1 MVCDVFETYDGNTGK
16 ESFMKKKIRGLD
28 LSIEFV
34 CSLIV
39 AISLS
44 FYIYCA
50 HFRFPFEATD
60 FLYIAF
66 IIAIDII
73 IIRRKLIINKALLI
87 YLLIVLYTGL
97 GYLYSNNPEDG
108 LRQTLFFAIYFVF
121 YWLAMQGGTFLQL
134 MKKIIYI
141 FSLMGMISVFVQFF
155 KPELI
160 NAFLFIVLR
169 PWAYE
174 NIMWSYNVDGTYTGL
189 TASVSM
195 ASFSMAIVFFAA
207 AQKILYVKGKNTDL
221 PEKQPNRMNFIN
233 YIIAFLALFGIILT
247 SKRGIFV
254 ATVIALLLAIVLDK
268 DIKIRI
274 IKKSHAIT
282 LGIGIVL
289 AVVGIVYLIEIN
301 DYVIAFIS
309 RFTGNNITTG
319 RNEFYKNAI
328 NAFSLGSVGTLF
340 AGYGTGS
347 AYLINKTGLH
357 NVYLQLLFD
366 HGLLGL
372 VLYGSFF
379 IVNIKNAIKKRY
391 FFSMCLQIV
400 FLVYCMT
407 GNPLYDYY
415 FFIPYLLFACYEG

>member
-1 MVCDVFETYDGNTGK
+1 MK
-16 ESFMKKKIRGLD
+16 EKIQELN
-28 LSIEFV
+28 LSIEAV

-66 IIAIDII
+66 VIAVVII
-73 IIRRKLIINKALLI
+73 IIKRKLVINKALLI

-108 LRQTLFFAIYFVF
+108 LRQTIFFGIYFVF
-121 YWLAMQGGTFLQL
+121 YWLAMQGGIFLQSI
-134 MKKIIYI
+134 KKIIYI

-160 NAFLFIVLR
+160 NAFLFMVLR

-195 ASFSMAIVFFAA
+195 ASFSMAIVFFVAV
-207 AQKILYVKGKNTDL
+207 QKILYVKEKKTDL
-221 PEKQPNRMNFIN
+221 EKKESNRLHFIN
-233 YIIAFLALFGIILT
+233 YILVFVTLFGIILT
-247 SKRGIFV
+247 SKRGIFI
-254 ATVIALLLAIVLDK
+254 ATVIAFLLASTLDK
-268 DIKIRI
+268 NIKIRI
-274 IKKSHAIT
+274 IEKKRFII
-282 LGIGIVL
+282 LGIGIILV
-289 AVVGIVYLIEIN
+289 VVGSIYLIETN

-309 RFTGNNITTG
+309 RFKGNDITTG

-328 NAFSLGSVGTLF
+328 NTFSL
-340 AGYGTGS
+340 
-347 AYLINKTGLH
+347 
-357 NVYLQLLFD
+357 
-366 HGLLGL
+366 
-372 VLYGSFF
+372 
-379 IVNIKNAIKKRY
+379 
-391 FFSMCLQIV
+391 
-400 FLVYCMT
+400 
-407 GNPLYDYY
+407 
-415 FFIPYLLFACYEG
+415 

>member
-1 MVCDVFETYDGNTGK
+1 
-16 ESFMKKKIRGLD
+16 MKKKIRELD
-28 LSIEFV
+28 LSIETV

-39 AISLS
+39 ALSLS

-50 HFRFPFEATD
+50 HFRFPFEVTD

-66 IIAIDII
+66 IVAIAII
-73 IIRRKLIINKALLI
+73 IIRRKLIINNALVI

-97 GYLYSNNPEDG
+97 GYLYSNNSEDG
-108 LRQTLFFAIYFVF
+108 LRQTLFFGIYFVF
-121 YWLAMQGGTFLQL
+121 YWLAMQDSIFLGVT
-134 MKKIIYI
+134 KKIIYM
-141 FSLMGMISVFVQFF
+141 FSLIGMITVFIQFF

-160 NAFLFIVLR
+160 NAFLFVILR

-195 ASFSMAIVFFAA
+195 ASFSMAIVFFVAM
-207 AQKILYVKGKNTDL
+207 QNILYAKEKKEASGKKMT
-221 PEKQPNRMNFIN
+221 KRMHFIN

-247 SKRGIFV
+247 SKRGIFI
-254 ATVIALLLAIVLDK
+254 ATVIALLLAIALDK

-274 IKKSHAIT
+274 IEKKHVIT
-282 LGIGIVL
+282 FGIGIVL
-289 AVVGIVYLIEIN
+289 AVVGIVYLVETN

-319 RNEFYKNAI
+319 RNVFYKNAI
-328 NAFSLGSVGTLF
+328 DVFSSGSVGTLF
-340 AGYGTGS
+340 AGFGTGS

-357 NVYLQLLFD
+357 NVYLQILFD
-366 HGLLGL
+366 HGFLGL

-379 IVNIKNAIKKRY
+379 IVNIKNAIKNRY
-391 FFSMCLQIV
+391 FFSMCLQLV

-415 FFIPYLLFACYEG
+415 FFIPYLLFVCYKG

>member
-1 MVCDVFETYDGNTGK
+1 MK
-16 ESFMKKKIRGLD
+16 EKIQELN
-28 LSIEFV
+28 LSIEAV

-66 IIAIDII
+66 VIAVVII
-73 IIRRKLIINKALLI
+73 IIKRKLVINKALLI

-108 LRQTLFFAIYFVF
+108 LRQTIFFGIYFVF
-121 YWLAMQGGTFLQL
+121 YWLAMQGGIFLQSI
-134 MKKIIYI
+134 KKIIYI

-160 NAFLFIVLR
+160 NAFLFMVLR

-174 NIMWSYNVDGTYTGL
+174 NIMWSYNVDGTYTGV

-195 ASFSMAIVFFAA
+195 ASFSMAIVFFVAV
-207 AQKILYVKGKNTDL
+207 QKILYVKEKKTDL
-221 PEKQPNRMNFIN
+221 EKKESNRLHFIN
-233 YIIAFLALFGIILT
+233 YILVFVTLFGIILT
-247 SKRGIFV
+247 SKRGIFI
-254 ATVIALLLAIVLDK
+254 ATVIAFLLASTLDK
-268 DIKIRI
+268 NIKIRI
-274 IKKSHAIT
+274 IEKKRFII
-282 LGIGIVL
+282 LGIGIILV
-289 AVVGIVYLIEIN
+289 VVGSIYLIETN

-309 RFTGNNITTG
+309 RFKGNDITTG

-328 NAFSLGSVGTLF
+328 NTFSLGSVKTLF
-340 AGYGTGS
+340 TGYGTGA

-357 NVYLQLLFD
+357 NVYLQILFD
-366 HGLLGL
+366 HGILGI
-372 VLYGSFF
+372 VFYGSFF

-415 FFIPYLLFACYEG
+415 FFIPYLIFACYEG

>member
-1 MVCDVFETYDGNTGK
+1 MK
-16 ESFMKKKIRGLD
+16 EKIQELN
-28 LSIEFV
+28 LSIEAV

-66 IIAIDII
+66 IIAVVII
-73 IIRRKLIINKALLI
+73 IIKRKLVINKALLI

-97 GYLYSNNPEDG
+97 GYLYSSNPEDG
-108 LRQTLFFAIYFVF
+108 LRQTIFFGIYFVF
-121 YWLAMQGGTFLQL
+121 YWLAMQGGIFLQSI
-134 MKKIIYI
+134 KKIIYI
-141 FSLMGMISVFVQFF
+141 FSLIGMISVFVQFF

-160 NAFLFIVLR
+160 NAFLFVVLR

-195 ASFSMAIVFFAA
+195 ASFSMAIVFFVAV
-207 AQKILYVKGKNTDL
+207 QKILYVKEKKTDL
-221 PEKQPNRMNFIN
+221 EKKESNRLHFIN
-233 YIIAFLALFGIILT
+233 YILVFVTLFGIILT
-247 SKRGIFV
+247 SKRGIFI
-254 ATVIALLLAIVLDK
+254 ATVIAFLLASILDK
-268 DIKIRI
+268 NIKIRI
-274 IKKSHAIT
+274 IEKKRFII
-282 LGIGIVL
+282 LGIGIILV
-289 AVVGIVYLIEIN
+289 VVGSMYLIETN

-309 RFTGNNITTG
+309 RFKGNNITTG
-319 RNEFYKNAI
+319 RNEIYKNAI
-328 NAFSLGSVGTLF
+328 NTFSLGSVKTLF
-340 AGYGTGS
+340 TGYGTGA
-347 AYLINKTGLH
+347 AYLINKTALH
-357 NVYLQLLFD
+357 NVYLQILFD
-366 HGLLGL
+366 HGILGI
-372 VLYGSFF
+372 VFYGSFF

-415 FFIPYLLFACYEG
+415 FFIPYLIFACYEG

>member
-1 MVCDVFETYDGNTGK
+1 MK
-16 ESFMKKKIRGLD
+16 EKIQELN
-28 LSIEFV
+28 LSIESI

-66 IIAIDII
+66 VIAVVII
-73 IIRRKLIINKALLI
+73 IFKRKLVINKALLI

-108 LRQTLFFAIYFVF
+108 LRQTIFFGIYFVF
-121 YWLAMQGGTFLQL
+121 YWLAMQGGIFLQSI
-134 MKKIIYI
+134 KKIIYI

-160 NAFLFIVLR
+160 NTFLFMVLR

-195 ASFSMAIVFFAA
+195 ASFSMAIVFFIAI
-207 AQKILYVKGKNTDL
+207 QKILYLKEKNTTL
-221 PEKQPNRMNFIN
+221 GEKRPNRTHFIN
-233 YIIAFLALFGIILT
+233 YIIVFIALFGIILT
-247 SKRGIFV
+247 SKRGIFI
-254 ATVIALLLAIVLDK
+254 ATVIAFLLAITLDR

-274 IKKSHAIT
+274 IEKRRFIV

-289 AVVGIVYLIEIN
+289 AVTGIVYLIETN

-319 RNEFYKNAI
+319 RGELYKSAI
-328 NAFSLGSVGTLF
+328 DTFSLGNARTLF
-340 AGYGTGS
+340 IGYGTGA
-347 AYLINKTGLH
+347 AYLINETGLH
-357 NVYLQLLFD
+357 NVYLQILFD

>member
-1 MVCDVFETYDGNTGK
+1 
-16 ESFMKKKIRGLD
+16 MKKKIQELD
-28 LSIEFV
+28 LSIESIG
-34 CSLIV
+34 SLIL

-50 HFRFPFEATD
+50 HFRFPFEATY

-66 IIAIDII
+66 IIAIAII

-87 YLLIVLYTGL
+87 YFLIVLYTGI
-97 GYLYSNNPEDG
+97 GYLYSNNLEDG
-108 LRQTLFFAIYFVF
+108 LRQTLFFGIYFIF
-121 YWLAMQGGTFLQL
+121 YWLAMQSSAFLKL

-160 NAFLFIVLR
+160 NALLFMILR

-195 ASFSMAIVFFAA
+195 ASFSMAIIFFVAL
-207 AQKILYVKGKNTDL
+207 QNILYVNKTKSIL
-221 PEKQPNRMNFIN
+221 EKKQSIIFNFVN
-233 YIIAFLALFGIILT
+233 YLLAFVALFGIILT

-254 ATVIALLLAIVLDK
+254 ATIIAFLLSIILDK
-268 DIKIRI
+268 DIKIRR
-274 IKKSHAIT
+274 IKKRHIVAI
-282 LGIGIVL
+282 GIGMVL
-289 AVVGIVYLIEIN
+289 AIVGIVYLVETN

-319 RNEFYKNAI
+319 RNVFYENAI
-328 NAFSLGSVGTLF
+328 KAFSQGSVGTLF
-340 AGYGTGS
+340 IGYGTGS

-357 NVYLQLLFD
+357 NVYLQILFD
-366 HGLLGL
+366 HGLMGL

-379 IVNIKNAIKKRY
+379 VINVKNAIKKRY

-400 FLVYCMT
+400 FLIYCIT